1 MARLANVGRPL
12 ARSKEGFMFRKFFL
26 AALELFPGLLR
37 PLSGSFPESGEG
49 DNRGSIDPNG

>member
-1 MARLANVGRPL
+1 
-12 ARSKEGFMFRKFFL
+12 MFRKFFL

-37 PLSGSFPESGEG
+37 PLAGSFPESGDG